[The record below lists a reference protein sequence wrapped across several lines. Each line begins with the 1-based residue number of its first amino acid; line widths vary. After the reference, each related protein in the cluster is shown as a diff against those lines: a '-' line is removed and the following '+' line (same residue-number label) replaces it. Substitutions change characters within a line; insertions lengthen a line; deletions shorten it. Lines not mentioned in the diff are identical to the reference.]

1 MSRRL
6 ELKASSSIA
15 EAAFLLAHSAIIFF
29 KKGGQT
35 HRRYLYKDKASEE
48 PTFEKLLEHAKQ
60 ASWLFIQDADDE
72 KARID
77 LHEQMI
83 LDFYRQFLPLPERPF
98 EIFFYTAL
106 LKDVQALA
114 KEIRADRAV
123 ARAAK
128 KPAKPKADLKTRR
141 DII

>member
-1 MSRRL
+1 M
-6 ELKASSSIA
+6 ELNASSSIA
-15 EAAFLLAHSAIIFF
+15 EAALLLAHSAIIFF
-29 KKGGQT
+29 ESGGQT
-35 HRRYLYKDKASEE
+35 HRRYLYKGQASEE
-48 PTFEKLLEHAKQ
+48 PTFEKLLEYAKQ
-60 ASWLFIQDADDE
+60 APYVFIQDVSDE
-72 KARID
+72 QARID
-77 LHEQMI
+77 VNKQLI
-83 LDFYRQFLPLPERPF
+83 LDFYQQFLLWPQRPL

-106 LKDVQALA
+106 LKDVQAFA